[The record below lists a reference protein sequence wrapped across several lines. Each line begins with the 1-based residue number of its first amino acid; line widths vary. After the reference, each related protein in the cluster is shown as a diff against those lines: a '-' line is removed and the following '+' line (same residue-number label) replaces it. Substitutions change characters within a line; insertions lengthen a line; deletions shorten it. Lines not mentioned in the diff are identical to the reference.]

1 METLSESTKF
11 FLDNI
16 EARKRVQV
24 GDADALR
31 ISAIPE
37 APEYSVSF
45 KPSIENRAPSQA
57 IPSPNQVAQAPI
69 SRDDYLK
76 KYESLLTPNNLPEK
90 TIATSADDYLKKYE
104 HLLKKEEPM
113 TADAYLKKYS
123 SLLSEPYVEPILQPE
138 QTNVNKKSSENQGFF
153 SGLGSSIVQ
162 GVKDTGGLIYA
173 AGATY
178 GSANNAVVD
187 SSKAASLREQNS
199 EALAMKEFKEDI
211 QKRKQLD
218 DSILGGISNVSGAI
232 YDNPEGALQLTVS
245 QLPNMAAAMV
255 PAIALGKL
263 GALGG
268 AALGGPLA
276 PITATIGG
284 IGGFLAG
291 LFVGNTTLEVGGY
304 AQSAASDGRFTDTER
319 DASIVQGAKKGAVI
333 TAVDAA
339 TLGLSKYIL
348 GTASRAI
355 ETATVQSLK
364 AGGIDTVQAV
374 SAIKDAQRVA
384 LNATASQG
392 RDLSVAA
399 IEKATY
405 ETMVKQGLTNPVL
418 VTSVRAAQEAAKE
431 SVNTIAKRI
440 GRGGAAI
447 GLETLGEGLGE
458 YLGELAATG
467 KASPTDA
474 ILEAFSSLGMSAAE
488 LLTPTPLDPSKG
500 QLTSLVDRNATTT
513 ALQNQESLSNAN
525 DPLRTQVDDLRSFQA
540 KINIE
545 EGYKKNPEN
554 VVNVLSA
561 VAFSLSNSQED
572 KITLQ
577 NIDRTAAR
585 LGFTDKLNLALGNG
599 QVLTQAQE
607 AGNQLLSNNPAMR
620 SDVIASINDYGNLV
634 PAQGKPKYDYRAL
647 IVDSTS
653 ESDPDSFNL
662 STQEDT
668 LYESE
673 GSVTPP
679 VTPPPPPTPPT
690 PPPPPPPPPPVAF
703 NFQDYVA
710 ETVNERRR
718 NNGQSPIAATSLV
731 DTTNKL
737 PSGLK
742 TIANLFSIDLYGF
755 DTSDKNENQKI
766 ALKGFSDTASNK
778 IFLNTES
785 LKNINGLFLLGHE
798 VFHQFENINPVFAKE
813 LSSSI
818 AGFLKNNYSQYAE
831 GLTKNGYNLDQI
843 DSEISGDVLGVVF
856 NDAAYWR
863 GLRTYNPSLFE
874 KVKTI
879 LDDFVAKVRN
889 FITVDG
895 GEKAANKKYG
905 RAAKLKAYLSDY
917 ETVRDLMAQASVDF
931 IKQTRP
937 STNQESGPAKFMS
950 DSNDA
955 SDSSISPEDLKTI
968 DTVKNSIKLGSIS
981 AAAKLFGAAK
991 IFEKTGI
998 NFNSLLTA
1006 KENKVNNEEQIN
1018 PNLVVLPI
1026 TGPHTEKDQVKSD
1039 QASKFIGRGSPAS
1052 STSKYAAA
1060 WGSRAN
1066 TGSYTVNDVVFI
1078 SAEGAR
1084 KGRLDPDKAEIV
1096 KAITAGA
1103 TILTDSVDSG
1113 RLRNHNIGERQVAEF
1128 LTKSGYIESKPGT
1141 WTQPSQPL
1149 IEVNDA
1155 TPKRKLTSALAAVKA
1170 EDNERRRN
1178 IEADDTDGLTYTFS
1192 ERRKNIETDDTNK
1205 LTIDSVLK
1213 RKQNI
1218 EKLQKQYDNN
1228 QIGFDNYK
1236 KQNEKVNPKFEQDFL
1251 NRQAEI
1257 QRQIDSIKQVDQPKP
1272 IKPPKEKIE
1281 TVKIKS
1287 LRKTFDDIIVRFTN
1301 KNFHNESILELER
1314 SIEEIDQKL
1323 IDLNTLVVTNEQ
1335 DGKKIITE
1343 FKLKLEDIGGEGYG
1357 DSNAYSRQ
1365 VKFNAKNEDIGG
1377 YVYDQPTTK
1386 QELLAQRSQLTESL
1400 TQAREKSIAGQDFL
1414 YRVSAARMA
1423 DIFGV
1428 QLRSAIA
1435 GGANKEEASATY
1447 NEYMNAINIVANV
1460 NASVKTDDNIEFS
1473 AAMEKTINE
1482 LRKGKEVV
1490 KEAETPNDQ
1499 IVINRLIAD
1508 VKSQKITAQEAIDLV
1523 NKLANGDLPK
1533 ANSAI
1538 STILTSLVND
1548 YKISDSNKEKL
1559 FSKIDNFAIAS
1570 ARNNMLRLNTFF
1582 DILAMNQ
1589 TDVTDQARLHSQ
1601 IAIRYS
1607 LADYLSENNNSY
1619 TAQEYWMRSME
1630 NILDQDP
1637 TKISSFTKS
1646 EQDEFKDWKKATDG
1660 LANRRNVKNNN
1671 TEFASSIEEAFPN
1684 LLFTNYPLSSMRDVS
1699 LLDESDRLILTRH
1712 MTADSLPDRFFSD
1725 IAFAINTRPD
1735 LENEILKQHLSKSE
1749 KLEYEAW
1756 ITNKEKQ
1763 IDLEVTITSRIPFLK
1778 ELLGMSFLTEDE
1790 IFGSGNTAV
1799 AQDQTLERGIL
1810 GELTRASIKN
1820 LPEIIENAR
1829 QLNLISMEKIRTDG
1843 SLLKNKN
1850 IVITEDGVLRRR
1862 TQEEIDNALDQI
1874 INTESGL
1881 TGNFDRIYD
1890 DSSVNS
1896 NEENETEFSID
1907 DNNTLDDSGLLENPD
1922 SINNSDD
1929 DIRTRQSNANGPP
1942 VNIFEGK
1949 LINKIVQAYVEKV
1962 TSRWKNKPH
1971 IIVLSNHL
1979 QLPAELR
1986 DKVVQKLKEG
1996 TGAKGLYD
2004 AQTGTAY
2011 LFSNYIT
2018 SEADAQFTLFHE
2030 VYGHLGMRAFMGSN
2044 FDKFLSDMYQS
2055 NSEVRQAVDRK
2066 MADGGIARLEATD
2079 EVIAEMSEQDVQPS
2093 LSVKYTGM
2101 LIAGLRKIGLNFVAN
2116 FIGNMTSAELF
2127 YSLAMAKSTAQ
2138 NGGYYS
2144 PLKNAPSDI
2153 RFALEGEKKLPYEMV
2168 SLKGLKTVAYARY
2181 NPLQNEWY
2189 LFTATGEDIRQG
2201 STVETFESYEDLV
2214 VKMSKLG
2221 KLESRLRSGMYRD
2234 NKISVDFPKFDQS
2247 REMTGAK
2254 KLFQSFIRNVQNQY
2268 QPLFKIVEQMDKE
2281 GRVTFKNKDGSLN
2294 TSLDLRVEARLFER
2308 KTAVKVEDGNKKYT
2322 VPIYQ
2327 LVNQAKKDGGKF
2339 DFEATNTEEM
2349 LNKYLLATHAEERNK
2364 TVSAIPGNEKFEDG
2378 SGMSTKTANDIK
2390 QFVKSQPYAKRFF
2403 DIAQLLNNMSIDKVN
2418 NDVLTGLI
2426 SEKEGDKRKKAY
2438 ANYRNLSGPGKN
2450 LDLDHSNDP
2459 VLNIGRKF
2467 NAGRGK
2473 DKRALGRGD
2482 EAQDI
2487 LAMTLLGYQAS
2498 LIKGQK
2504 NLFSQKVLNF
2514 FETNYDHNFISI
2526 NEQSVTK
2533 KIGEDGFIQ
2542 LADNEH
2548 YYNQPDVMV
2557 VRMKGRPI
2565 TIRFK
2570 DSGFNSVKEA
2580 IHGSVIP
2587 EEMKSRVM
2595 FMLGQWTRLTGQVIT
2610 TYNPYWIPVNFVRDV
2625 QTLFFNAVVNKKIT
2639 LAMAAKMVAKVI
2651 PYGMTAF
2658 RAAVMDLQPSS
2669 DKGKLA
2675 QKAFISLMNVGPFK
2689 ESAKNRLDI
2698 YNEARS
2704 NGALTS
2710 FINRKDLESG
2720 LIELNE
2726 AMNGKSIPSHIHG
2739 VLKFMQL
2746 LTIPLEMAPRLAA
2759 YEVMKNSGKT
2769 ARESADYAG
2778 RVTVDF
2784 NMRGSNEFLRNAYI
2798 FANPAIQGTANII
2811 ELAKNNPKRFTALAG
2826 SMASL
2831 GFFVGMITRGL
2842 EGDDDDDKKKKPVNS
2857 LDQISV
2863 SKRATTLIF
2872 APDKPWGA
2880 IPLAYG
2886 WNVFYAAGLFMADS
2900 VFGKTPVHV
2909 SALRTVKTA
2918 IEAFSPVGGQTFDIE
2933 KLPSDP
2939 LRQSLGL
2946 VLPTMLMPLYQWG
2959 INSNRFGGPI
2969 YRDSEVLSKSGDSAT
2984 TMAFNSVN
2992 PMAKD
2997 FAVWLQTTTGGDR
3010 FNTKGIDINPA
3021 MMDHFIHAYAPG
3033 VASMAYDMSG
3043 QAIKKSRGFDIGRE
3057 KSPFVDRF
3065 SGLVPESAEASQFR
3079 RVSEEVNAAYK
3090 EFKRRPPSDPR
3101 SKEILQEH
3109 PNLAAAQSA
3118 IDISNKLIRDLRNS
3132 SNVLEEDAYQ
3142 FRRAGKVA
3150 LADQKEK
3157 DYAAFVNKQKAAE
3170 KIIYDRAITAF
3181 IKAGFEPLIVSNN

>member
-1 METLSESTKF
+1 METLTNQSDSTRF

-45 KPSIENRAPSQA
+45 KPSIENRASSQA
-57 IPSPNQVAQAPI
+57 IPSPNQVAQAPKNI
-69 SRDDYLK
+69 NEYLE
-76 KYESLLTPNNLPEK
+76 KYKSLVSSDSPSENTAGGTPN
-90 TIATSADDYLKKYE
+90 DYLKKYE
-104 HLLKKEEPM
+104 HLLKTEDPKTEELKTPS
-113 TADAYLKKYS
+113 DYLKKYS
-123 SLLSEPYVEPILQPE
+123 HLLPEPYVPPTVQNEE
-138 QTNVNKKSSENQGFF
+138 TNVNKKSSENQGFF

-178 GSANNAVVD
+178 GGANNAVVD
-187 SSKAASLREQNS
+187 SSKTASLREQNS

-218 DSILGGISNVSGAI
+218 DSFLGGISNVSGAI

-513 ALQNQESLSNAN
+513 ALQNQESLTNAN

-540 KINIE
+540 KIDIE
-545 EGYKKNPEN
+545 DGYKKNPEN
-554 VVNVLSA
+554 VVNVLAA

-634 PAQGKPKYDYRAL
+634 PPQGKPKYDYRAL

-690 PPPPPPPPPPVAF
+690 PQPPPPPPPPPPPVAF

-710 ETVNERRR
+710 ETVNEKRR
-718 NNGQSPIAATSLV
+718 NNGQSPIVATSLV

-766 ALKGFSDTASNK
+766 TLKGFSDTASNK

-818 AGFLKNNYSQYAE
+818 TGFLKNNYSQYAE

-856 NDAAYWR
+856 NDAAYWK

-905 RAAKLKAYLSDY
+905 RAAKLKEYLSDY

-1006 KENKVNNEEQIN
+1006 KENNQITSAEKSLKPGALVRLYRAESN
-1018 PNLVVLPI
+1018 PNAL
-1026 TGPHTEKDQVKSD
+1026 KK
-1039 QASKFIGRGSPAS
+1039 SPADWIKES
-1052 STSKYAAA
+1052 DTYKNTLAASGRWFTNDLKEA
-1060 WGSRAN
+1060 QWYLDNEYPGGIITYVDLPASEAEALRVANLTELPGGKNTPNNARAFSR
-1066 TGSYTVNDVVFI
+1066 SPEKEFFV
-1078 SAEGAR
+1078 SAEAAQNR
-1084 KGRLDPDKAEIV
+1084 KPV
-1096 KAITAGA
+1096 
-1103 TILTDSVDSG
+1103 
-1113 RLRNHNIGERQVAEF
+1113 
-1128 LTKSGYIESKPGT
+1128 
-1141 WTQPSQPL
+1141 
-1149 IEVNDA
+1149 IEVDDA

-1178 IEADDTDGLTYTFS
+1178 IEADDADGLTYTS
-1192 ERRKNIETDDTNK
+1192 NDNLRNIETDDTNK

-1218 EKLQKQYDNN
+1218 EKLQKQYNNN

-1236 KQNEKVNPKFEQDFL
+1236 KQNEKVNPKFEQDFV

-1281 TVKIKS
+1281 TVKIKN
-1287 LRKTFDDIIVRFTN
+1287 LRKTFDDVIVRFTN
-1301 KNFHNESILELER
+1301 KTFHKESILELER
-1314 SIEEIDQKL
+1314 SIQVIDQKL
-1323 IDLNTLVVTNEQ
+1323 DDLNTLVVTEEQ
-1335 DGKKIITE
+1335 DGKKIITA

-1523 NKLANGDLPK
+1523 NKIANGDLPK

-1559 FSKIDNFAIAS
+1559 FLRIDNFAIAS

-1637 TKISSFTKS
+1637 TKISSFAKS

-1763 IDLEVTITSRIPFLK
+1763 IDLEVEMTSRIPFLK

-1799 AQDQTLERGIL
+1799 AQDQTIERGIF
-1810 GELTRASIKN
+1810 EQLTRASIKN

-1929 DIRTRQSNANGPP
+1929 DIRTRQSNANGP
-1942 VNIFEGK
+1942 VWNIFEGK

-1971 IIVLSNHL
+1971 IVVLSNHL

-1986 DKVVQKLKEG
+1986 DRVVQKLKEG

-2144 PLKNAPSDI
+2144 PLKNAPADI

-2214 VKMSKLG
+2214 AKMSKLG

-2610 TYNPYWIPVNFVRDV
+2610 TYNPYWVPVNFVRDI
-2625 QTLFFNAVVNKKIT
+2625 QTLFFNAVVNKQIT
-2639 LAMAAKMVAKVI
+2639 LAMAAKMIAKVI

-2909 SALRTVKTA
+2909 SALRIVKTA

-3150 LADQKEK
+3150 LADKKEK

-3170 KIIYDRAITAF
+3170 KLIYDRAITAF